1 MNHGFTC
8 ADSRAEA
15 GSRGGEPKLGSPGAS
30 ARWWNFGHRGFAP
43 SRALMR
49 VMVDL
54 IESVPQER
62 VSERIVEQ
70 TVDNAKHQNDSPQ
83 EHISVDA
90 PVPQDVASAPCRRQE
105 AADGK

>member
-1 MNHGFTC
+1 MVSHART
-8 ADSRAEA
+8 AAQRREQRRRAEA
-15 GSRGGEPKLGSPGAS
+15 RFAGRLCKMVEL
-30 ARWWNFGHRGFAP
+30 RHRGFAP